1 MNYQHAHPA
10 HEHGLGAL
18 FGHTLGHE
26 HIHGIH
32 GGGHASHHAAMAADF
47 GRRFWV
53 CLALTVPLLATSR
66 SIHELLHLPP
76 MLPGGSA
83 YAEWALA
90 SVIFVYG
97 GWPFV
102 RGLVEEIAAGAPGM
116 MTLVG
121 LAISVAYAYSS
132 AVVFGVAGSVFLWEL
147 ATLIDVMLLGHWIE
161 MRSLLGSS
169 RALENLAALLPSHA
183 HRLMNGQTQDVPV
196 ASLKVGNRV
205 LVKPGEKVPAD
216 GRILEGRTE
225 INESLL
231 TGESRPAEKAEGNE
245 VIGGSINGEGGFTM
259 EVRKAGKQTYV
270 AQVVELVRAA
280 QESRS
285 RMQDLA
291 GRAAVALT
299 VIAVSVSAITLAA
312 WLTQG
317 ASFAFSLQR
326 AVTVMVITC
335 PHALGL
341 AAPLVI
347 AVSTSLSA
355 RHGLLIRNRAAFER
369 ARKVQAVL
377 FDKTGTLTEGRF
389 AVAEVISLD
398 GVDAREILR
407 LAAGIES
414 RSEHP
419 IARGIVEEA
428 RHRGIVPA
436 ATQEFRAFPGRG
448 ARAIIEGRSVRVVSE
463 GYLRENGMTVE
474 DARLAGA
481 LEQGR
486 TLVYVLTNGDVLG
499 ALALEDVIR
508 PQSYAAIRHLRQ
520 MGIQAMMLT
529 GDSSA
534 AAARVAGELKL
545 DDYFA
550 DVLPGEKAQKVKEVQ
565 ARGLVVA
572 MAGDGVNDAPAL
584 ATADVGMAIGAGA
597 DVAIEAADVV
607 LVRSDPLDV
616 TAAIDLARATYRKM
630 VENLLW
636 ATGYNV
642 VAIPLAAGVLY
653 TAGITLSPAAGAA
666 LMAVSMTVVAINA
679 RLLRIRRR

>member
-1 MNYQHAHPA
+1 
-10 HEHGLGAL
+10 
-18 FGHTLGHE
+18 
-26 HIHGIH
+26 
-32 GGGHASHHAAMAADF
+32 
-47 GRRFWV
+47 
-53 CLALTVPLLATSR
+53 
-66 SIHELLHLPP
+66 
-76 MLPGGSA
+76 
-83 YAEWALA
+83 
-90 SVIFVYG
+90 
-97 GWPFV
+97 
-102 RGLVEEIAAGAPGM
+102 
-116 MTLVG
+116 
-121 LAISVAYAYSS
+121 
-132 AVVFGVAGSVFLWEL
+132 
-147 ATLIDVMLLGHWIE
+147 

-407 LAAGIES
+407 LAA
-414 RSEHP
+414 
-419 IARGIVEEA
+419 GIVEEA